1 MKLSDIAP
9 LGLLIGAGIWA
20 ARRPEL
26 VKESVSDALEYLEET
41 TQPLTQRFERELLP
55 TARKALENS
64 SRAASPLFTAA
75 GELAGDWLE
84 RGAGFAHQAADWGA
98 ESALDLEQRGAKA
111 VKSSRDWL
119 GRELKAR
126 EVAQKKGY
134 DMDTK
139 LVRELA
145 MKLDRQEKAI
155 RNIGNATRP
164 RAAGLPL
171 GWMLLSAGAYYLY
184 KNPDVLHKALDAI
197 KGYIPAD
204 ASKHLE
210 GAADAVK
217 DGVDRVSK
225 GASPMDAARDA
236 AGEAGSELD
245 KAARDAKRQASDVAK
260 DVGDVAKGVAKDVQK
275 AANA

>member
-1 MKLSDIAP
+1 MKVSTIAP
-9 LGLLIGAGIWA
+9 LGLLIGAGVWA
-20 ARRPEL
+20 ARRPAAL
-26 VKESVSDALEYLEET
+26 KQSVSDALEYLDDT
-41 TQPLTQRFERELLP
+41 TQPLARRFERELLP
-55 TARKALENS
+55 TARKALRNS
-64 SRAASPLFTAA
+64 SRAAAPILSAA
-75 GELAGDWLE
+75 SGVAHDLLE
-84 RGAGFAHQAADWGA
+84 RGQEFAQHATEWGE
-98 ESALDLEQRGAKA
+98 ESAHDLAERGSQA
-111 VKSSRDWL
+111 VKGSRAWL

-126 EVAQKKGY
+126 EVAQKKEH

-164 RAAGLPL
+164 RMGGLPL

-184 KNPDVLHKALDAI
+184 RNPDVLHKALDAI
-197 KGYIPAD
+197 KGYIPSD

-210 GAADAVK
+210 GAVDAVK
-217 DGVDRVSK
+217 DGVDRVSR

-245 KAARDAKRQASDVAK
+245 KAAREAKRQASDVAK
-260 DVGDVAKGVAKDVQK
+260 DIGDAAKGAVRDVQK
-275 AANA
+275 ANA